1 MKKLFTILVI
11 LISAA
16 SLFASFDYRLELLS
30 FKPTFKE
37 SSADRSRP
45 ALDFQYA
52 GVYKGYPEYFYQNE
66 NKFTFNDSEKP
77 WRVKPFFA
85 IYHIGETLSLFRN
98 TFTFDSILS
107 PISLGLE
114 VHGSLTSAM
123 EGEVADTI
131 GYDGVYFYGLAAS
144 FADKVALR
152 FGYNHYCS
160 HYGDGTYK
168 YMEKGSEVT
177 PEFGEW
183 YKYLRM
189 DSLLFGLSVN
199 PIEYVRLFGEV
210 TFDMKTTHV
219 IPEIFSPSWAD
230 NGTLA
235 EGVPSSYNHL
245 FLVFG
250 AEVKYPIFK
259 NLGFTSLSYQV
270 KAYEE
275 GKIAYKEEDLAEAGK
290 DKAFYDPDRPWEF
303 EHTFNLSQK
312 VNDILSFDVTWHM
325 GRFIVNMYYST
336 RTSYVS
342 VGARLNFDTTVTLF
356 DTAE

>member
-1 MKKLFTILVI
+1 
-11 LISAA
+11 
-16 SLFASFDYRLELLS
+16 
-30 FKPTFKE
+30 
-37 SSADRSRP
+37 
-45 ALDFQYA
+45 
-52 GVYKGYPEYFYQNE
+52 
-66 NKFTFNDSEKP
+66 
-77 WRVKPFFA
+77 
-85 IYHIGETLSLFRN
+85 
-98 TFTFDSILS
+98 
-107 PISLGLE
+107 
-114 VHGSLTSAM
+114 
-123 EGEVADTI
+123 
-131 GYDGVYFYGLAAS
+131 
-144 FADKVALR
+144 
-152 FGYNHYCS
+152 
-160 HYGDGTYK
+160 
-168 YMEKGSEVT
+168 MEKGSEVT

-219 IPEIFSPSWAD
+219 IPEIFSPSWTD

-259 NLGFTSLSYQV
+259 NLGPTSLSYQV

-303 EHTFNLSQK
+303 EHTFNISQK

-336 RTSYVS
+336 RTSYIS